1 LIGRKRDAVLD
12 VLDHQIERVL
22 RVRLDVFELFRENVL
37 VAVEVIAVLDFV
49 EPIIS
54 VSQNMLALESAD

>member
-54 VSQNMLALESAD
+54 VLALESVH

>member
-1 LIGRKRDAVLD
+1 MIGRKRHTVLD
-12 VLDHQIERVL
+12 VLDQQIERVL
-22 RVRLDVFELFRENVL
+22 RVRLDAFELRENAL
-37 VAVEVIAVLDFV
+37 VTVQVIAVLDFI

>member
-1 LIGRKRDAVLD
+1 MIGRKRDAVLD

-54 VSQNMLALESAD
+54 VLALESVH